1 MSYRPKTCTLPIE
14 QFLDI
19 LEGDELVELEIGETL
34 TSVKITGDQVVFTFD
49 VKEE

>member
-1 MSYRPKTCTLPIE
+1 MDY
-14 QFLDI
+14 
-19 LEGDELVELEIGETL
+19 LEETDLVELELGETL